1 MRTSALPFW
10 WWVMSGAAVALIA
23 YLSSVVVR
31 AWMLDR
37 RGRKALKGF
46 RTQMV
51 TISPQFHTG
60 GPLSPAIRAMA
71 AGTTINQLF
80 GSLTEDTE
88 PVVLEETW
96 SPEKIVAWR
105 VIDVQVEEGDPDGL
119 WLGFPH
125 PDGPTEPVFT
135 PVHHP
140 VGVELH
146 ATCNAGDFL
155 GYSFNRQE
163 CAESPGENCQSVVGY
178 GCGFYAFKTR
188 KQAATMA
195 QGANNMFALRS
206 QSLACVLLSGKVI
219 EHEGGYR
226 AEILEVVDFETP
238 ITIQETFG
246 EISIGFSTATARMA
260 RLGFLSSQL
269 RARSTNPFRYPSG
282 GV

>member
-1 MRTSALPFW
+1 
-10 WWVMSGAAVALIA
+10 MSGAAVALIA

-37 RGRKALKGF
+37 RRRKALKSI

-125 PDGPTEPVFT
+125 PDGPTEPVVT

-146 ATCNAGDFL
+146 A
-155 GYSFNRQE
+155 E
-163 CAESPGENCQSVVGY
+163 CRPVGPLEPSDIFSAPLCDDIPSENCDSQYGS
-178 GCGFYAFKTR
+178 GCGFYAYKTHN
-188 KQAATMA
+188 QAEAHAQATMR
-195 QGANNMFALRS
+195 FCSVRYS
-206 QSLACVLLSGKVI
+206 VACVLLSGKVI

-238 ITIQETFG
+238 TATTESFG
-246 EISIGFSTATARMA
+246 ATSIAFSQATARMA
-260 RLGFLSSQL
+260 RNAFLYSQL
-269 RARSTNPFRYPSG
+269 QSISNPFLNPSG
-282 GV
+282 GS